1 MQVGMLGP
9 LEVRAGTGVLVPVAG
24 ARLRALLILLALDP
38 SATVSTDRLV
48 DALWGERLPAGA
60 GNALQALVSRLR
72 RAVPGIVV
80 VPRSAGYQLDLDPER
95 VDTVRFERLASAGRA
110 ALRDDPARAAGTL
123 REALALWRG
132 PALADVARAD
142 FARGTIVRLD
152 ELRLTAIQDRAYA
165 DLRPGAEASLV
176 AELEGLVAAHP
187 LREPLVALFI
197 RALDAAGRR
206 AEALEVYE
214 RTRRR
219 IVDQL
224 GVQPSAELASL
235 HVAMLRAE
243 PAAREAAAGPTGG
256 GPDHAGPAGAGPDR
270 PRPTGAGPTGA
281 GPSGAGPTGARP
293 DRAGPSGAGPDAGPD
308 PRATSGAGRPGAAGG
323 GEPARTNLRAERT
336 GLIGRDEDLAQVGKL
351 LSGHRMTTL
360 TGAGGAGKTRLATAA
375 ARAQLDAMPD
385 GVWLVE
391 LAPVTDP
398 ADVAPAMLDALG
410 LRQTALRGTR
420 SRIMATP
427 EESDD
432 AADRLVAAL
441 ADKQALLVLD
451 NCEHLIEAAAALADR
466 VLSSCPRVTLMA
478 TSREP
483 LSIGGEML
491 CPVQPLALPPEAAD
505 PALITGYASVRLLT
519 ERARAVRPG
528 FEVTAGNALAVARI
542 CRALDG
548 MPLAIELAAA
558 RLNAMTVQ
566 QVASRLDDRFRLLTG
581 GNRTALARHQTLAA
595 VVGWSWDLLDDAE
608 RALWR
613 RLSVF
618 AGGATLEAAERA
630 CADDLVDADRVLDLL
645 AALVDK
651 SLLVM
656 RDDTEAP
663 RYQMLEII
671 KTYGHERLVEAG
683 ELDALRR
690 AHAAYFLELAET
702 AEDHLLSAEQLD
714 WLARLGADHDN
725 LHAAVRAAVAAGDA
739 HTAVHLVAALGL
751 YWWLRGH
758 KVEGAELAS
767 AVLSLPGLDGQETGA
782 VPERVDEALVAA
794 YLMGALLAVDSR
806 YSVDA
811 AHTWFQAAAR
821 LAERVPDPRQPLI
834 RLVGPLREMFDA
846 SMAAIPTSVHGLD
859 TIVDDPFPWL
869 AATARM
875 IRGHLKLNFGYSHA
889 EAEADFRAA
898 LARYDALGER
908 WGVSFATASLGALML
923 WRGEYARAVAYYQ
936 RALAVV
942 GELRASEEEIQFQT
956 QLARA
961 LWLLG
966 DRDAAHR
973 MLAEAQQRA
982 VRLGVPEPRGMVA
995 YIAGDLARLEGD
1007 LAVARTQLTD
1017 AMRLGGHR
1025 AVAPQLRAV
1034 AAAGLTQ
1041 VAIAEGDLDTARAHY
1056 ADAVAAAT
1064 VAVDAPVTGVVLV
1077 AGADLALLGGD
1088 PATAATLVA
1097 ASAAARGCRDLSN
1110 VDVPRVVA
1118 AARAALGDDG
1128 FDEAYRAGST
1138 ATMGTWNGLPGTDH
1152 GAGRGENRAEAG

>member
-9 LEVRAGTGVLVPVAG
+9 LEVRTGTGDLVPVAG

-48 DALWGERLPAGA
+48 DALWGERLPIGA

-95 VDTVRFERLASAGRA
+95 VDTVRFERLSSAGHA

-123 REALALWRG
+123 CEALALWRG

-152 ELRLTAIQDRAYA
+152 ELRLTAIQDRADA
-165 DLRPGAEASLV
+165 DLRLGADASLV
-176 AELEGLVAAHP
+176 PELEGLVAAHP
-187 LREPLVALFI
+187 LREPLVARFI

-219 IVDQL
+219 IVDKL

-243 PAAREAAAGPTGG
+243 PP
-256 GPDHAGPAGAGPDR
+256 GAGPDR
-270 PRPTGAGPTGA
+270 AGRAVTGPGAADPAAGPDAA
-281 GPSGAGPTGARP
+281 GRAGARP
-293 DRAGPSGAGPDAGPD
+293 DRADPAGAGRDAGPES
-308 PRATSGAGRPGAAGG
+308 RAPSGAGRPGAAGA

-351 LSGHRMTTL
+351 LSAHRMTTL

-375 ARAQLDAMPD
+375 ARAKLDAMPD

-410 LRQTALRGTR
+410 LRQAALARTR
-420 SRIMATP
+420 SRIIATP

-451 NCEHLIEAAAALADR
+451 NCEHLIGAAAALADR

-528 FEVTAGNALAVARI
+528 FEVNAGNALAVARI

-566 QVASRLDDRFRLLTG
+566 QVEVRLDDRFRLLTG

-618 AGGATLEAAERA
+618 AGGATLEAAEGA

-671 KTYGHERLVEAG
+671 KAYGHERLVEAG

-725 LHAAVRAAVAAGDA
+725 LHAAVRAAVAAGDV
-739 HTAVHLVAALGL
+739 HTAVRLVAALGL

-758 KVEGAELAS
+758 KIEGAELAS
-767 AVLSLPGLDGQETGA
+767 AVLSMPGLDGQETEA

-794 YLMGALLAVDSR
+794 YTMGALLAVDSR

-811 AHTWFQAAAR
+811 AQTWFQAAAR

-834 RLVGPLREMFDA
+834 RLVGPLRDMFEA
-846 SMAAIPTSVHGLD
+846 GMAAVPTSVNALD
-859 TIVDDPFPWL
+859 PIVDDPFPWL

-875 IRGHLKLNFGYSHA
+875 TRGHLKLNYGYSHA

-908 WGVSFATASLGALML
+908 WGMSFATASLGALML
-923 WRGEYARAVAYYQ
+923 WRGEYAQAVAYYRQ
-936 RALAVV
+936 ALAVV

-956 QLARA
+956 QLGRA

-966 DRDAAHR
+966 ERDAAHR
-973 MLAEAQQRA
+973 MLAGAQQRA
-982 VRLGVPEPRGMVA
+982 ARLGVPEPRGMVA
-995 YIAGDLARLEGD
+995 YIAGDLARLDGD

-1025 AVAPQLRAV
+1025 SVAPQLRAV
-1034 AAAGLTQ
+1034 AAAALAQ
-1041 VAIAEGDLDTARAHY
+1041 VAIAEGDPDTARAHY

-1077 AGADLALLGGD
+1077 AGADLALLCGD
-1088 PATAATLVA
+1088 PATAATLMA
-1097 ASAAARGCRDLSN
+1097 ASAAVRGNRDLSN

-1128 FDEAYRAGST
+1128 FDEAYRAGLT
-1138 ATMGTWNGLPGTDH
+1138 ATMGTWNALPGTDP
-1152 GAGRGENRAEAG
+1152 GAGRGDTGPTRGEPGRSG